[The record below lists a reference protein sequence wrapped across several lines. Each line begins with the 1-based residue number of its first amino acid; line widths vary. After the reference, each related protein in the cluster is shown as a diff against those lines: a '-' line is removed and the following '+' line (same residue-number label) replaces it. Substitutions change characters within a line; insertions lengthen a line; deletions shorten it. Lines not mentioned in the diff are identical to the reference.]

1 MTFWAKFCS
10 FYDKSFQN
18 VANRTD
24 SFSLASVIIKSA
36 NFTPCDFTA
45 MIYLNTTLTDKLAE
59 LTNRLFWYSES
70 DFFPFQIIM
79 WDTDAVT
86 PQQLLKLTYHP
97 AGTPIELTQI
107 DEFFAPIFQPDFN
120 HFLSDPLLLQR
131 YRDLLNFL
139 KYNLSNIQVYYVGK
153 NHIYVYILGVTRDDN
168 LAGIATQMIES

>member
-1 MTFWAKFCS
+1 M
-10 FYDKSFQN
+10 
-18 VANRTD
+18 ANRTD
-24 SFSLASVIIKSA
+24 EAGFPSAIMKSA
-36 NFTPCDFTA
+36 IFTPCDLNA

-70 DFFPFQIIM
+70 DFFPFQIII

-97 AGTPIELTQI
+97 AGTPIEMSQI

-120 HFLSDPLLLQR
+120 HFLRDPFLLQR

-139 KYNLSNIQVYYVGK
+139 KYNLSDIQVYRVGK
-153 NHIYVYILGVTRDDN
+153 KQIYVYIIGLTRDDN
-168 LAGIATQMIES
+168 LAGIATQMIEP